1 MGVASVPGAL
11 WLRETIGPEL
21 GVALLL
27 FALGAAAAGVLTVFA
42 VLRFGRSLR
51 SSARLALA
59 IILLG
64 TLTAGFDS
72 FFLYLHYVT
81 YYVQWWPEIFSAHW
95 FFTAISTFLGVAFY
109 FTSIG
114 APMLIPFGLPTM
126 LAFAWA
132 LSRR

>member
-1 MGVASVPGAL
+1 MGIASLPGAL

-27 FALGAAAAGVLTVFA
+27 FAAGATVAGILTVFA
-42 VLRFGRSLR
+42 IRRFGRSLR
-51 SSARLALA
+51 FPARIAFA

-64 TLTAGFDS
+64 ALTAGFDS
-72 FFLYLHYVT
+72 FFLYLHYIS
-81 YYVQWWPEIFSAHW
+81 YYVEWWPDAFSVHW
-95 FFTAISTFLGVAFY
+95 LFTAISTFLGVAFY

-126 LAFAWA
+126 LGFAWA
-132 LSRR
+132 ISRR